1 MKQRILINC
10 SNLHGGGAVAVA
22 SSFIDCLSR
31 LDHRG
36 LSISLL
42 LSKSV
47 ERNLIDLRVPIDV
60 FDSCIVRD
68 YYGIRA
74 IWQGLDKHF
83 CGFDLVFTVFGPAY
97 FRYSRT
103 RHIFGFAQPFIVYP
117 DNEIVRDMFFLNRW
131 NTRFK
136 YIIQAWFFSRAD
148 GLVVELE
155 HVKSGLAKNALL
167 RHMPVSIVYS
177 SVHSVFNEP
186 DQWAPLVIPGPPN
199 RLRLGVISSNYPHKN
214 LLILAE
220 VKLILERTYNRDV
233 DIYLTFQPDEWSSCD
248 ERFRDCVK
256 NVGQLKLSQCP
267 SFYVAMDAVIFP
279 SLLECFSAVPIEAM
293 MMKRPLF
300 ASDLPF
306 IRDVCADYCQYFNPH
321 DAQSIAKSIDD
332 YFRKDAAERE
342 MLCEEAYAHVKRYPT
357 AQERAENYLKV
368 ILAGLCLKSEPSL

>member
-1 MKQRILINC
+1 MKQRVLINC

-31 LDHRG
+31 LDHQG

-47 ERNLIDLRVPIDV
+47 ERNLLDLGVVFDV
-60 FDSCIVRD
+60 FDTCLVRD

-74 IWQGLDKHF
+74 IWEGLDRHF

-97 FRYSRT
+97 FMHSRT
-103 RHIFGFAQPFIVYP
+103 RHVFGFAQPFIVYP
-117 DNEIVRDMFFLNRW
+117 DNEIVRNMSFLKRW
-131 NTRFK
+131 NTRLK
-136 YIIQAWFFSRAD
+136 YFIQSWFFSRAD
-148 GLVVELE
+148 RLVVELE

-186 DQWAPLVIPGPPN
+186 SQWTSLEIPTLPD
-199 RLRLGVISSNYPHKN
+199 RLRLGVISRNYPHKN
-214 LLILAE
+214 LAILAE
-220 VKLILERTYNRDV
+220 VKLILERTYKRDV
-233 DIYLTFQPDEWSSCD
+233 DIYVTFQADEWASCD

-256 NVGQLKLSQCP
+256 NVGHLRLSQCP
-267 SFYVAMDAVIFP
+267 SFYAAMDAVIFP

-306 IRDVCADYCQYFNPH
+306 IRDVCGDYCQYFDPK
-321 DAQSIAKSIDD
+321 DAQSIAKSIND
-332 YFRKDAAERE
+332 YFCKDVAERQK
-342 MLCEEAYAHVKRYPT
+342 LCDEAYAHVERYPGPR
-357 AQERAENYLKV
+357 ERAASYLKV
-368 ILAGLCLKSEPSL
+368 MLTKLSF